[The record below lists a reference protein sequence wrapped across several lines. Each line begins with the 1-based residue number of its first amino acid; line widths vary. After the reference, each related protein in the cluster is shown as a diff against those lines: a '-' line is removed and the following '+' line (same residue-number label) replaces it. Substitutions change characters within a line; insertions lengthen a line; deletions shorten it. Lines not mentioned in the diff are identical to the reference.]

1 MKKEEIDA
9 FRRECIREE
18 TRIEGGYTNDSIDL
32 GGETNHGITVG
43 LAMAYRKTLTERFGW
58 DLDMKNLTTEMAYHL
73 YSREFWHTMHL
84 NVIATYSKAL
94 AKSMFRWGLKSGSDE
109 PVTSLQETLNCL
121 NNRGQLWDNIAVDGI
136 YGRNTKGAI
145 DSLVEHR
152 GLDDAMFVLTGQM
165 NADQMHYMKHITLR
179 RPKEKN
185 EKYYYGWTKRCLR
198 EVSEYYDTF
207 LK

>member
-1 MKKEEIDA
+1 MKTEEIKR
-9 FRRECIREE
+9 FCHECIRDE
-18 TRIEGGYTNDSIDL
+18 TNIEGGYSNDPIDL

-43 LAMAYRKTLTERFGW
+43 LAHAYRKSLTDGFGW
-58 DLDMKNLTTEMAYHL
+58 DGTMENLTQPMAYFI
-73 YSREFWHTMHL
+73 YESEFWHPMHL
-84 NVIATYSKAL
+84 NEICQYSKAL

-121 NNRGQLWDNIAVDGI
+121 NNRGLLWKNIAVDGI
-136 YGRNTKGAI
+136 YGLKTKGAI
-145 DSLVEHR
+145 DALVEHR
-152 GLDDAMFVLTGQM
+152 GLNDAMYVLAGQM

-185 EKYYYGWTKRCLR
+185 ERYYYGWTKRCLR
-198 EVSEYYDTF
+198 EVSEYYDTY